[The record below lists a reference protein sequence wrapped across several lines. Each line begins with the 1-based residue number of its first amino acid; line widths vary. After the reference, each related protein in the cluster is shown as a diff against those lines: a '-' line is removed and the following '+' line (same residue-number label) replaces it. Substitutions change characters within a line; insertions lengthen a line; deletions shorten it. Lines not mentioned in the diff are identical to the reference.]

1 MKQKRMVS
9 LLLVLTLMAALLA
22 GCACKHEWKDANC
35 KEPKT
40 CTLCGETEGEKT
52 TEHKW
57 EDATTEAPKTCTVC
71 GATEGE
77 KINTDSRFK
86 TAACKD
92 LFGTWTGNMKMTAAE
107 MGLVGDSI
115 TEIQITY
122 TFSNDGKMTGSMKM
136 EDISGYAKLM
146 EDMLYAQFEAQG
158 MSKQQAETAMQQTY
172 GMGVAAYAEK
182 AAKQVADTFA
192 ATKVDMVYYVEDG
205 KIYNGLNWEAEMT
218 GNEFSIE
225 NGVLHMIDDGKNLE
239 LTKAE
244 E

>member
-9 LLLVLTLMAALLA
+9 LLLVLTLMAALLV

-57 EDATTEAPKTCTVC
+57 EDATTEAPKTCAVC

-136 EDISGYAKLM
+136 EDISGYAQLM

-158 MSKQQAETAMQQTY
+158 MNKQQAETAMQQTY

-192 ATKVDMVYYVEDG
+192 ATKVDTVYYVEDG
-205 KIYNGLNWEAEMT
+205 KIYNGLNWDAEMT

-239 LTKAE
+239 LTRVE